1 MMCAD
6 AAQARGAWSISEAI
20 GLAATLGMAL
30 YTALAFALYLCG
42 VPYAG
47 AALLALPPVV
57 GIVLLGGRALRTARR
72 GEQEPDNDGPRLAVV
87 AGTAVM
93 ALQVAVAALGAIR
106 APFGSWDAW
115 SFWELKARMFA
126 AGGPP
131 RDYFH
136 DPVIVYTHP
145 DYPLNLPLAE
155 AALLRIPGPAGAY
168 AAALLGVAL
177 FAALLLLFRHGLRR
191 LYGSATAALG
201 TAILALVPALPL
213 QAAGGDADVPV
224 AAYAGAATLYLLLWW
239 RKRRPID
246 AVLAG
251 LLAGGAAWTKRE
263 GLPIAALVLLAFA
276 VGEALA
282 RGKPARDRVG
292 AVAFASLAAALV
304 LAPWLLFVAL
314 THPIGTDFMP
324 LTPSVLLSNMGR
336 VPAIA
341 LRFALETLVVGNWS
355 LLWVVLAA
363 VLVMASRRLSVQ
375 ARGLLLLLAAQL
387 GIYGSV
393 YLFSGWASYTLHIQ
407 ASLDR
412 LYAQAAPLAV
422 LILVEAV
429 RGLRGP
435 RGGSLRCP
443 VDTSPVDNSR
453 VLKSGEV
460 AAR

>member
-1 MMCAD
+1 MTP
-6 AAQARGAWSISEAI
+6 ARSHPSQGAWSLAEAI
-20 GLAATLGMAL
+20 GLAAMVGMAL

-42 VPYAG
+42 LPYG
-47 AALLALPPVV
+47 TAALLALPPVL
-57 GIVLLGGRALRTARR
+57 GVLLVGGRALRTARR
-72 GEQEPDNDGPRLAVV
+72 DERPPRDDGPRLAVV
-87 AGTAVM
+87 AGPVVM
-93 ALQVAVAALGAIR
+93 ALQVAVAAWGAIR

-131 RDYFH
+131 RGYFH

-155 AALLRIPGPAGAY
+155 AALLRIPGPAGNL

-177 FAALLLLFRHGLRR
+177 FAALLLLFQHGLRR
-191 LYGSATAALG
+191 LYGRATAALG

-239 RKRRPID
+239 RKRRPAD
-246 AVLAG
+246 LLLAG

-263 GLPIAALVLLAFA
+263 GLPIAALVLLAVA

-282 RGKPARDRVG
+282 RGKPARERAG
-292 AVAFASLAAALV
+292 AVAVAALGAVAV
-304 LAPWLLFVAL
+304 LLPWLLFVAL

-324 LTPSVLLSNMGR
+324 LTPAVLLANLGR
-336 VPAIA
+336 VPSIA
-341 LRFALETLVVGNWS
+341 VRFLLETFVVSNWS
-355 LLWVVLAA
+355 LLCVVLAA
-363 VLVMASRRLSVQ
+363 VLVMGARRLSGPG
-375 ARGLLLLLAAQL
+375 RGLLLLLAAQL
-387 GIYGSV
+387 GVYASV

-422 LILVEAV
+422 LVLVEAV
-429 RGLRGP
+429 RGLRAEA
-435 RGGSLRCP
+435 SA
-443 VDTSPVDNSR
+443 SR
-453 VLKSGEV
+453 ATVAAESGEV